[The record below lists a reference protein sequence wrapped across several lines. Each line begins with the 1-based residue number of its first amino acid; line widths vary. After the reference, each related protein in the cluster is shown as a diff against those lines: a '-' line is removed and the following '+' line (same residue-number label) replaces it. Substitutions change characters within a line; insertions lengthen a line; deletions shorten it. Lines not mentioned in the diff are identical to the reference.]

1 MIKTDTYQWSSKRT
15 NLQEMPRPMDRATER
30 TNMGMHGITEAL
42 DWAKQMGSKVE
53 RNEATIFDYEKHVR
67 ALEEEKHEL
76 NQRLIKLAEDNM
88 TLVHG
93 SNQMMDDHKKVI
105 ANLLV
110 EVETV
115 KSNAGAQAE
124 ALTAEVEK
132 LKEACALLR
141 KQRDEQVEKRRG
153 TGKR

>member
-1 MIKTDTYQWSSKRT
+1 MSIQ
-15 NLQEMPRPMDRATER
+15 
-30 TNMGMHGITEAL
+30 GIAEAL
-42 DWAKQMGSKVE
+42 DWAHGTGRSRE
-53 RNEATIFDYEKHVR
+53 RDAQLIAEQGNHVR
-67 ALEEEKHEL
+67 ALEEEKAEMFE
-76 NQRLIKLAEDNM
+76 RLKKLAEDNM
-88 TLVHG
+88 TLVQG

-105 ANLLV
+105 ANLLI
-110 EVETV
+110 ETETV
-115 KSNAGAQAE
+115 KSNAAAQAE